1 MKVLFYLQRDYDFIG
16 ALMLYCQYLLY
27 LGMFKHSYSH
37 LHNSLARLSSQWVV
51 SRSTCWCSGC
61 TQCKYLRLFT
71 TEAGRRGSWH
81 QTQAQH
87 HCYFSE
93 YLLWRGTWR
102 PRSRL
107 YHATDAYVPQS
118 TGGPGMLRR
127 GAVAWPSCPIVCL
140 FPSSWSVV
148 GGWDFGLTTPLP
160 EMFHSTHSRDSVV
173 QFNLKKHL
181 IIKHIITQWV
191 LS

>member
-1 MKVLFYLQRDYDFIG
+1 MKVLFYLRRDYDFIG

-127 GAVAWPSCPIVCL
+127 RS
-140 FPSSWSVV
+140 
-148 GGWDFGLTTPLP
+148 GGLAFLSHCMPLP
-160 EMFHSTHSRDSVV
+160 LLLECRGWVRLRIDNPAAWDVPFNPWLWQCST
-173 QFNLKKHL
+173 
-181 IIKHIITQWV
+181 I
-191 LS
+191 